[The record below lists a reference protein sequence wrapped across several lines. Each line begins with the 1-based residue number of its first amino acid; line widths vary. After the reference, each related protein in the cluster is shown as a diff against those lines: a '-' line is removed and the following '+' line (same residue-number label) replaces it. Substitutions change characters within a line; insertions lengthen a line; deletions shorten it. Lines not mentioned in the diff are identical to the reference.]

1 MHKFIKL
8 VVIPIVFFS
17 SAYLT
22 NAVAEVHEFTLEN
35 GLKVIMKENHR
46 APIVISQVWYK
57 TGSSYEQEGKTGLAH
72 VLEHMMFQGTKTVAA
87 GEFSRIMS
95 RHGASENAF
104 TSYDYTAY
112 FQTIAKQYLPLILR
126 LEADRMQN
134 LIVDEKRVKTELNV
148 VLEERRVRTD
158 DNPVSLLREAFHAT
172 AYQTSNYHSP
182 IVGWKSDI
190 ENLKVDDIANW
201 YNSWYAP
208 NNAILV
214 IIGDIDPEPTL
225 ELVKKYFSPLKSRVI
240 PTPPYRPEVKQL
252 GKKQLVVKRP
262 AKSPMIML
270 GYKVPS
276 LSTLPPEQYWE
287 AYALDL
293 LAYVLDGGDSARFSK
308 NLIRGQQIISSINT
322 SYDIIGRL
330 EGLFTFSAIPAN
342 TKTIQEVEQG
352 IITEINRVKTAL
364 VPLAE
369 LTRIKNKLKAETV
382 YEQDSLF
389 YQGME
394 IGMLETVGL
403 SWKLAETYLDK
414 IDQVTPEQIQ
424 QVAKKYLHE
433 DSLTV
438 GELQPQAI
446 NTTTTTGSVH

>member
-1 MHKFIKL
+1 MHKFIKSM
-8 VVIPIVFFS
+8 VIPIVFFS
-17 SAYLT
+17 HAYFT
-22 NAVAEVHEFTLEN
+22 NALAEVHEFKLEN

-46 APIVISQVWYK
+46 APIVVSQVWYK

-72 VLEHMMFQGTKTVAA
+72 VLEHMMFQGTKTVGA

-112 FQTIAKQYLPLILR
+112 FQTIAKQYLPLVLR

-158 DNPVSLLREAFHAT
+158 DNPVSLLRETFNAT

-190 ENLKVDDIANW
+190 ENLKVADIAGW
-201 YNSWYAP
+201 YNTWYTP
-208 NNAILV
+208 NNATLV
-214 IIGDIDPEPTL
+214 IIGDIDPVPTL
-225 ELVKKYFSPLKSRVI
+225 ELVKKYFAPLKSRPI
-240 PTPPYRPEVKQL
+240 PAPPYRPEVKQL
-252 GKKQLVVKRP
+252 GKKHVIVKRP
-262 AKSPMIML
+262 AKSPVIML

-276 LSTLPPEQYWE
+276 LKTLPAEQHWE

-293 LAYVLDGGDSARFSK
+293 LTYVLDGGDSARFSK
-308 NLIRGQQIISSINT
+308 NLIRGQQVISSINT
-322 SYDIIGRL
+322 GYDIISRL
-330 EGLFTFSAIPAN
+330 QSLLTFTAIPAN
-342 TKTIQEVEQG
+342 NKTINDVEKG
-352 IITEINRVKTAL
+352 LIAELNRLKTEL
-364 VPLAE
+364 VPLTE
-369 LTRIKNKLKAETV
+369 LTRMKNKLKAETV

-403 SWKLAETYLDK
+403 DWKLGETYLDN
-414 IDQVTPEQIQ
+414 IDKVTPEQIQ

-446 NTTTTTGSVH
+446 NTTTTTESVH